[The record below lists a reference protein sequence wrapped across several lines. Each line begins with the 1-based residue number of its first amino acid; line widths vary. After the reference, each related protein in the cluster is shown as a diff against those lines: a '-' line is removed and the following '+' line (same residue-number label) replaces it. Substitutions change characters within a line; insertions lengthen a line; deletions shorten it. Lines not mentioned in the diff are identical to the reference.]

1 MSDMVSRT
9 RTSLADR
16 QQGCSGKNGRVLVL
30 GLGNI
35 LLRDEGVGVH
45 IAAELEKQ
53 DLPANVEII
62 DGGTAGLDVL
72 LSQEGIDKL
81 VVVDAVR
88 FGKEP
93 GTIYKIRLS
102 VGEKGKLTQ
111 IFGPDNESKI
121 SLHQIGLIDAL
132 AAAEKLSCAPRE
144 IVIIGIEPKEITH
157 GLELTEQVKRKIPK
171 IVNTVLEEIN
181 DAIHTR

>member
-1 MSDMVSRT
+1 
-9 RTSLADR
+9 LADR
-16 QQGCSGKNGRVLVL
+16 QQDCSGENGRVLVL

-35 LLRDEGVGVH
+35 LLKDEGVGVH

-53 DLPANVEII
+53 DLPANVEVI
-62 DGGTAGLDVL
+62 DGGTAGLDIL
-72 LSQEGIDKL
+72 LSQEDLDRL
-81 VVVDAVR
+81 VVLDAIR

-93 GTIYKIRLS
+93 CTIYKARLS

-121 SLHQIGLIDAL
+121 SLHQVGLIDAL

-157 GLELTEQVKRKIPK
+157 GLELTEQVERKIPE
-171 IVNTVLEEIN
+171 IVNMVLEEIR
-181 DAIHTR
+181 DVVHTR